1 MAKINFCQ
9 MIEGWL
15 LHIIFSHLPP
25 RDLISCAAVC
35 REFYAIARADKAW
48 ERHKQR
54 VLEYCP
60 TLQSVFD
67 QHGQET
73 DGKRVLK
80 KRKKQTPQGTWYIF
94 ARFLMRCPFQLAF
107 ERRRSNFAVVITS
120 DVLNAAILCLYG
132 KDAVICAFVCRK
144 YAVDNSQKIDF
155 IRIWIK
161 TENQQCV
168 HFHNKWLAKTVDV
181 YQGGLWYE
189 RKIETQIISAPF
201 LALVHN
207 DAFETFSKKQI
218 EFNLA

>member
-1 MAKINFCQ
+1 MAKINFRQ

-15 LHIIFSHLPP
+15 LHIIFSHLPT

-60 TLQSVFD
+60 TLQPVFD
-67 QHGQET
+67 QHSQET

-80 KRKKQTPQGTWYIF
+80 KRQKQTPQGTWYIF

-120 DVLNAAILCLYG
+120 NVLNAAITCLYG
-132 KDAVICAFVCRK
+132 RDPSFSISFFRK
-144 YAVDNSQKIDF
+144 YAVDYTQKIDF

-161 TENQQCV
+161 TESQRA
-168 HFHNKWLAKTVDV
+168 HFHCEWMAKTVDI
-181 YQGGLWYE
+181 YGTGWAE
-189 RKIETQIISAPF
+189 RRIETKIVSAPF
-201 LALVHN
+201 LALVH
-207 DAFETFSKKQI
+207 DDPFETFSKKQI
-218 EFNLA
+218 NFHLI